1 MEEHLFCMK
10 HLCHS
15 VQVCLYFYNKLFR
28 GNRVTKVDTGSY
40 NAFASPNLDP
50 LAICEVDITSKPQL
64 PPLLSLSPDVPC
76 FFFVVYLTNKQILLL
91 FLSQLGYGVE
101 GEHYSEV

>member
-10 HLCHS
+10 HVCHS

-64 PPLLSLSPDVPC
+64 PPLLSLSSDILWGGVM
-76 FFFVVYLTNKQILLL
+76 FV
-91 FLSQLGYGVE
+91 
-101 GEHYSEV
+101 

>member
-1 MEEHLFCMK
+1 MEERLFCMK
-10 HLCHS
+10 HVCHS

-40 NAFASPNLDP
+40 NAFTSPNLDP

-64 PPLLSLSPDVPC
+64 PPLLSLSSDILWG
-76 FFFVVYLTNKQILLL
+76 FFFCLTS
-91 FLSQLGYGVE
+91 FSPPLSQLGYGVE
-101 GEHYSEV
+101 GEYYSEV